1 MSALLN
7 SRQNDEIAIQD
18 CECAEQIYSRRFKKN
33 LAKIKTKQKKLLL
46 WNKLVFKK
54 SKWIYFSQTSSSV

>member
-18 CECAEQIYSRRFKKN
+18 CECAEQIYSCRFFLKSRQDKD
-33 LAKIKTKQKKLLL
+33 KTKKAA
-46 WNKLVFKK
+46 FME
-54 SKWIYFSQTSSSV
+54 